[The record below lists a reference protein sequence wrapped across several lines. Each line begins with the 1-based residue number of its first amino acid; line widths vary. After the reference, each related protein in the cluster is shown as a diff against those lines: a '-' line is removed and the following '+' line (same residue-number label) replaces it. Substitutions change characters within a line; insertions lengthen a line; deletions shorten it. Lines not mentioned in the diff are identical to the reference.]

1 MTSERSQPALS
12 RPDYFKAFNI
22 QLMNILLQVPLLS
35 VGIEGWLFASRAF
48 ADQSKDYL
56 AWQQWRSFLAALVN
70 PHFAYRWFNVL
81 KSPRFIVVATH
92 RQRLYFK
99 PFRVYMSAK
108 WTIKQKVKVIHDT
121 YRFILGRG
129 ESFMQVITSSN
140 GIQMA
145 NFKLSDASEG
155 KLVLGYDDRYR
166 KEGELVISFVCNEL
180 GGVLAAAA
188 FSFEEV
194 NTRQWV
200 CRIGCVQ
207 GNKTDFESSSKT
219 AQKLMHGLR
228 PKSLVIFAVQEFA
241 RQLEFSELYGAG
253 DSIQA
258 YRRKHVVH
266 LPWIHDIQC
275 DYNAMWDEAGGLPD
289 REGWYD
295 LPLIPVRKDMQEIK
309 SNKRSL
315 YHKRYSLLDEL
326 SLKIAET
333 AKTIVE

>member
-1 MTSERSQPALS
+1 
-12 RPDYFKAFNI
+12 
-22 QLMNILLQVPLLS
+22 
-35 VGIEGWLFASRAF
+35 
-48 ADQSKDYL
+48 
-56 AWQQWRSFLAALVN
+56 
-70 PHFAYRWFNVL
+70 
-81 KSPRFIVVATH
+81 
-92 RQRLYFK
+92 
-99 PFRVYMSAK
+99 
-108 WTIKQKVKVIHDT
+108 
-121 YRFILGRG
+121 
-129 ESFMQVITSSN
+129 
-140 GIQMA
+140 MA

-289 REGWYD
+289 REGWFN